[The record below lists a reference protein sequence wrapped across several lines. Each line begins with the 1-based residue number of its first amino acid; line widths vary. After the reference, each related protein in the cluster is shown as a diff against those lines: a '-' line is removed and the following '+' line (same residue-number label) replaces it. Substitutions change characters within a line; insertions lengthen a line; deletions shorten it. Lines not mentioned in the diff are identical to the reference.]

1 MPGMTI
7 SGGWTAP
14 DLKSYSATK
23 SGRSVAQLA
32 SAAQAIAITK
42 RIRIGRSS
50 RLLCAGA
57 LATKGHLKKPSVVL
71 QFGPAVLGRAF
82 AVAADAIQGIGEAR
96 RLTNARL

>member
-1 MPGMTI
+1 
-7 SGGWTAP
+7 
-14 DLKSYSATK
+14 
-23 SGRSVAQLA
+23 
-32 SAAQAIAITK
+32 
-42 RIRIGRSS
+42 
-50 RLLCAGA
+50 LLCAGA